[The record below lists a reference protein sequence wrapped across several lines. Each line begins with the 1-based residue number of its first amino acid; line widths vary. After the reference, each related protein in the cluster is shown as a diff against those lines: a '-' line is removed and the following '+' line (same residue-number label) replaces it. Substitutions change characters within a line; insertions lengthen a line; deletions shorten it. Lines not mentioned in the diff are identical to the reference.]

1 MSAFI
6 PALRARLPW
15 LGVALAMLA
24 VLVGCTTES
33 GGYNTTSPPKMRFVN
48 AAMDL
53 GAVDISIGTIP
64 TLTAV
69 GFETAVPYRNA
80 PLGEQPVTLVS
91 SGTTTTVISTPVN
104 FDNGQRYTHIVYGR
118 PVAPHALVVA
128 DNVDLPGG
136 GRYKLRFLNTA
147 TESGSLD
154 IYVTTPGVALDA
166 VGPTIANVALDGAS
180 DYLELDV
187 APIEIRIAPSGTK
200 TVLYDSGQIALSERN
215 AYSLVAYSRGDPAAV
230 NAALLTNDTLGSG
243 SLQNSVVGK
252 VRLINAV
259 PGIAAIN
266 LSVDGSAIVS
276 NVAYGA
282 ATAYGV
288 TASGAHAVTIQPTAT
303 PSVNIVTGSATFPAG
318 GDASVIV
325 FGSAPTQVAITLADA
340 NFLPMTAGN
349 ARVRVVNAG
358 TGMGSVNTYINGA
371 LTVGALV
378 GGAASLYFELPAASY
393 DLTFIDAASSGTVLD
408 IPALALAAGHTYTV
422 VLIGT
427 PTAPAYVLTQDR

>member
-1 MSAFI
+1 MSALI
-6 PALRARLPW
+6 PAMRARLPW
-15 LGVALAMLA
+15 LGVALVVLA

-53 GAVDISIGTIP
+53 GAVDINIGTIP

-80 PLGEQPVTLVS
+80 PIGEQAVTLLA
-91 SGTTTTVISTPVN
+91 SGTTTTLVSTPVT

-118 PVAPHALVVA
+118 PSAPHALVVV
-128 DNVDLPGG
+128 DNADLPGG
-136 GRYKLRFLNTA
+136 GKYKLRFVNTA
-147 TESGSLD
+147 TESASLD
-154 IYVTTPGVALDA
+154 IYVTTPGVALDT
-166 VGPTIANVALDGAS
+166 VNPTIANVTLGAAS
-180 DYLELDV
+180 DYVELDV
-187 APIEIRIAPSGTK
+187 APIEIRIVPSGTK
-200 TVLYDSGQIALSERN
+200 TVYYDSGQIALSERN
-215 AYSLVAYSRGDPAAV
+215 AYSLVAYNRGDPVQV

-243 SLQNSVVGK
+243 SLQNSAVGK
-252 VRLINAV
+252 VRVINAV
-259 PGIAAIN
+259 PGVAAIN
-266 LSVDGSAIVS
+266 LSVDDAAIVT

-288 TASGAHAVTIQPTAT
+288 TASGAHAVTIQPTAA
-303 PSVNIVTGSATFPAG
+303 PSVNIVSGSATFPPG
-318 GDASVIV
+318 GDATVIV
-325 FGSAPTQVAITLADA
+325 FGATPTPLAITLSDA

-358 TGMGSVNTYINGA
+358 TGLGSVNTYINGA

-378 GGAASLYFELPAASY
+378 SGAASLYFELPAAAY
-393 DLTFIDAASSGTVLD
+393 DLTFVDATSSGTVLD